1 MNWADPE
8 WHEFIVELATYDYGA
23 NPAAVIALANY
34 RTAQQMALD
43 LNQPSEVVR
52 AWDQLRRRAIA
63 DLRTAFNAAPPRRP
77 EIDSMFPYVETI
89 RPAIDAVPLWLAEP
103 QRVVWPASLSSPSP
117 SPS

>member
-43 LNQPSEVVR
+43 LSQPSEVVR

-63 DLRTAFNAAPPRRP
+63 ELRRAFDSQIKKYDAPA
-77 EIDSMFPYVETI
+77 IHSMFPYVGPCDFTWREVAASP
-89 RPAIDAVPLWLAEP
+89 RLLDVPQLF
-103 QRVVWPASLSSPSP
+103 
-117 SPS
+117 